1 MANKTT
7 SKYDIMTRFGDLSFS
22 NIFANHKTRPIG
34 TEYFLDKVIG
44 TYFKA
49 VKISVCSEFNNAKC
63 LGRI

>member
-22 NIFANHKTRPIG
+22 NNKTRPIG

-49 VKISVCSEFNNAKC
+49 VKISVCSQFNNAKC